1 MPTIRTIVRTEVVT
15 ADASTTALEL
25 AGLMG
30 EELVGSVVIVEDD
43 RPVGIV
49 TDRDLTLKV
58 IGHERDPERTT
69 AADVMTDAVVT
80 VDVDAGVFDVLSTM
94 AEESIRRAPAVD
106 DSGDLAGIVTFDDF
120 VALLGRELGKL
131 GDIVEAESPPY

>member
-69 AADVMTDAVVT
+69 AADVMADAVVT
-80 VDVDAGVFDVLSTM
+80 VDVDPGVFDVLSTM